1 MKVVIMGD
9 DTKAQRLLKA
19 FNRLHRSEWN
29 RMPLANCKGNEIRVL
44 FYIKRGCAQD
54 KRGVTI
60 SALSSM
66 MEVTSP
72 TVTPLIKGLESSG
85 LVLRY
90 NDQEDRR
97 VVRVQLTESGEEVTQ
112 KAMKNFES
120 RFTGLFDFL
129 GEEKSDQLADL
140 LEQVHQYKEMMLKAE
155 QEK

>member
-1 MKVVIMGD
+1 MFMGD

-19 FNRLHRSEWN
+19 FNRLHRSEWH
-29 RMPLANCKGNEIRVL
+29 RMPLANCKTSEIRVL

-97 VVRVQLTESGEEVTQ
+97 VVRVQLTESGEVIAQ
-112 KAMKNFES
+112 KAMKDFGE
-120 RFTGLFDFL
+120 RFTGLFEFL
-129 GEEKSDQLADL
+129 GEEKSTQLADL
-140 LEQVHQYKEMMLKAE
+140 LEQVNQYKEKMQQTE

>member
-1 MKVVIMGD
+1 MIMGD

-29 RMPLANCKGNEIRVL
+29 RMPLANCKASEIRVL
-44 FYIKRGCAQD
+44 FYVKRGCAQD
-54 KRGVTI
+54 NRGVTI
-60 SALSSM
+60 SEISSM
-66 MEVTSP
+66 MGVTSP

-97 VVRVQLTESGEEVTQ
+97 VVRVQLTDSGEEVAQ
-112 KAMKNFES
+112 KAMKNFEQ
-120 RFTGLFDFL
+120 RFTGLFDYL
-129 GEEKSDQLADL
+129 GEEKSTQLADL
-140 LEQVHQYKEMMLKAE
+140 LEQVHQYKEMILKAE